1 MRIIWL
7 IIFFSVLIWSGI
19 DPKDN
24 ILWLLQIT
32 PVIIGLILI
41 TTTFNKFPLTRLL
54 YLLILIYS
62 LIIMVGS
69 HYSYSEVP
77 LFDAIRPFLGLERN
91 NYDKLGHFAQ
101 GFVPALIV
109 REILIRK
116 AVVKSKSWMNF
127 FIVCICLAFSAFYE
141 FIEWGVAVLSGK
153 PAAISLGTQG
163 FTWDT
168 QSDMAFALIGSIIAL
183 LFFSKI
189 HDRELAKLTRS
200 TQIKRIS
207 S

>member
-77 LFDAIRPFLGLERN
+77 LFDTIRPFLGLERN

-189 HDRELAKLTRS
+189 HDRELAKLTGS
-200 TQIKRIS
+200 TQIKRS
-207 S
+207 SS